1 MKNVKQRKEI
11 EAKYKWDIES
21 IYSTKQEVVN
31 DMKKAKKLANELK
44 KMEGHILSSA
54 KKLEKALDLVNDLS
68 RLNSK
73 LVTYVKMKNDEDTRV
88 NENKIILGKVE
99 NLINSIGEQLSFYT
113 PELLSKD
120 YELILKYIK
129 ENNNLKKYQFY
140 LEDIYRIKK
149 HVLSADKEELI
160 SKMEEIF
167 EAPSNIF
174 GNINNTDIKFSKFK
188 DEEGNIITLNQSNY
202 AKYIESYD
210 RDIRKS
216 VFKKLYKGYSSL
228 KNTFAKC
235 LSSDIK
241 VDTVTANIRGYKTV
255 LDMSLYQD
263 NIDPKLY
270 DKLIKNVSDRLNIVH
285 KYIEIRKKIL
295 NFDKIHMY
303 DLYVPLV
310 KKVNKSYSYE
320 DAQKMV
326 IEALEPLGKDY
337 KLLLEKAFK
346 ERWIDV
352 YFNEG
357 KKVGAYSGGSYDTKP
372 FLLIN
377 FEGTLN
383 NVSILAHEL
392 GHSIHSYYSNNNQDY
407 HDATYPIFL
416 AEIASTV
423 NEMFLNKYLYN
434 NAKTKEEK
442 LYYLNDLLDSFR
454 STLVRQTMF
463 AEFEKITHDK
473 VENNEILTADEFCK
487 IYLKLNKKYYGENI
501 VHDKEIKYE
510 WVRIPHFYSSFYVYK
525 YATGIA
531 IAAKIVKDILNKKEN
546 ALDNY
551 LTFLKS
557 GGSDYPLNILKKVGI
572 DILND
577 DTINEAL
584 NLYEET
590 LNEFIKVLESK

>member
-1 MKNVKQRKEI
+1 MKNVKQRKDI

-31 DMKKAKKLANELK
+31 DMKKSKKLANELK

-54 KKLEKALDLVNDLS
+54 VKLEQALNLVNDLS

-73 LVTYVKMKNDEDTRV
+73 LVTYVKMKNDEDTKV

-392 GHSIHSYYSNNNQDY
+392 GHSIHSYYSNNNQEY

-454 STLVRQTMF
+454 STLIRQTMF

-473 VENNEILTADEFCK
+473 VENNEILTSDEFCK

-501 VHDKEIKYE
+501 VHNKEIKYE
-510 WVRIPHFYSSFYVYK
+510 WMRIPHFYSSFYVYK

-531 IAAKIVKDILNKKEN
+531 IAAKIVKNILNKKEK

-584 NLYEET
+584 DLYEET

>member
-285 KYIEIRKKIL
+285 KYIEIRKKVL
-295 NFDKIHMY
+295 NLNEIHMY

-531 IAAKIVKDILNKKEN
+531 IAAKIVKNILNKKEK

-584 NLYEET
+584 DLYEET